1 MSIRLPTS
9 ISLRF
14 DGCPPARGALATVVP
29 PCLPVAAR
37 ALATAASPCLPVAA
51 RALATVVPPCLPV
64 AARALATAVLL
75 CPRPNLTPTGQAA
88 LDDAVDV
95 GLAALPAVLQPDH
108 AADRDALW
116 CCGCDRAAAG
126 RLPRDLLLCILAPVF
141 SEGC

>member
-14 DGCPPARGALATVVP
+14 DGCPPARGALAT
-29 PCLPVAAR
+29 
-37 ALATAASPCLPVAA
+37 TAS
-51 RALATVVPPCLPV
+51 PCLPV

-108 AADRDALW
+108 AADRDALR

-126 RLPRDLLLCILAPVF
+126 RLPRDLCMLAPVF